1 MSKIAFVFPGQ
12 GAQYVGMGKE
22 ITENFSVAR
31 HTFEEASDA
40 VNINM
45 EKLCFYG
52 PTEELVKTENTQ
64 PAILTTSIAI
74 MKVLES
80 EGLDCDITAGLSLG
94 EYTSLVKSKV
104 LGFTDAVKIVKNRG
118 KYMQETVPFG
128 KGTMAA
134 ILGLDREKVEKLVA
148 EVNLH
153 GVVDIANYNSP
164 GQIVISGEVESI
176 NRAVVKAKEFGAK
189 KAVVLPVSAPF
200 HSRMLMPA
208 GKKLRNDLVKCHLSD
223 PETPVI
229 TNVHASPLKGKT
241 DVIESLVEQVSSSV
255 LWQDS
260 IELMI
265 NDGTSTFVEIGPGKA
280 LSSFI
285 KRIARNMNKEVKT
298 CNVDD
303 VNSLKELMKNF
314 N

>member
-1 MSKIAFVFPGQ
+1 MLAFVFPGQ

-22 ITENFSVAR
+22 IAENFSVAR

-40 VNINM
+40 VNMNM
-45 EKLCFYG
+45 QNLCFHG

-64 PAILTTSIAI
+64 PAILTTSVAI
-74 MKVLES
+74 MKVLEN
-80 EGLDCDITAGLSLG
+80 EGLNCDITAGLSLG

-104 LGFTDAVKIVKNRG
+104 LEFSDAVKIVKNRG
-118 KYMQETVPFG
+118 KYMQEAVPLG

-134 ILGLDREKVEKLVA
+134 ILGLDRERVEKLVA
-148 EVNLH
+148 EINQG
-153 GVVDIANYNSP
+153 GVVDIANFNSP

-176 NRAVVKAKEFGAK
+176 NKAVVRAKEIGAK

-200 HSRMLMPA
+200 HSRMLIPA
-208 GKKLRNDLVKCHLSD
+208 GKKLRRDLMKCSLGD
-223 PETPVI
+223 PETVVI

-265 NDGTSTFVEIGPGKA
+265 NDGTSSFVEIGPGKA